1 MENFIDTLIIIE
13 KHFKPSKSALACV
26 YIAMELAPYYTKLS
40 LLDAYNPAL
49 IVPTVLHD
57 YNGLKS
63 DCDNFQP
70 KLG

>member
-26 YIAMELAPYYTKLS
+26 YMAMELAPYYEKLA
-40 LLDAYNPAL
+40 LLDVKNPSL
-49 IVPTVLHD
+49 VVPTVLHD
-57 YNGLKS
+57 YNGLQS
-63 DCDNFQP
+63 DCDYFIP

>member
-1 MENFIDTLIIIE
+1 MENFISTLIIIE

-26 YIAMELAPYYTKLS
+26 YIAMELAPYYTKLA
-40 LLDAYNPAL
+40 LLDANNPSL
-49 IVPTVLHD
+49 VVPTVLHD
-57 YNGLKS
+57 YNGLQS